1 MNLLLCNLFLFAGIS
16 VVKFDEL
23 NCIRLKMMQPE
34 PYVNYNCSAFY
45 SPLVETM
52 FVKQGVWAPPSN
64 DPIPS
69 MSPLDQPCMPLE
81 PPPDVGESTVAP
93 QEAPTPAPEPTPPP
107 TNESTVDPEVAP
119 QEAPTPPPTN
129 ESVADKGAAPE
140 EPLPPQAPP
149 AETQQNVS
157 DAGPEADDE
166 CDDYYDTEDEKP
178 ADEPAPPANVSDAGA
193 EADDDADDEDDND
206 SEQPAPPT
214 TPPPPP
220 PARPGFVYGFVNAT
234 VQYVRGNLVSTAFFV
249 KDGVVFLCN
258 LNRERVRIMWDWIRW
273 GLEWLWWGLKG
284 LLWTGPAVLF
294 QYCRRRRP
302 PPVVPPPPRQVSQA
316 RTALHDNM
324 RRIITATASNPHSP
338 CGHDT
343 PQLAFTLDRLETFA
357 IDAADDTWA
366 ACETEY
372 LGVSTSPL
380 AHCLLDRQFVVVTR
394 HLLLYFGSA
403 YVTRP

>member
-1 MNLLLCNLFLFAGIS
+1 MS

-23 NCIRLKMMQPE
+23 NGIRLKMMQPE
-34 PYVNYNCSAFY
+34 PYTGYSCGAFY
-45 SPLVETM
+45 SPIN
-52 FVKQGVWAPPSN
+52 QGVWAPPSN
-64 DPIPS
+64 DPIPR
-69 MSPLDQPCMPLE
+69 MCPLYESCMPLE
-81 PPPDVGESTVAP
+81 PPPDAWESTVAP
-93 QEAPTPAPEPTPPP
+93 QEAPTPPP

-119 QEAPTPPPTN
+119 QEAPTN
-129 ESVADKGAAPE
+129 ESVADQGAAPE
-140 EPLPPQAPP
+140 EPLSPQAPP

-166 CDDYYDTEDEKP
+166 CDDYYDTDDEEP
-178 ADEPAPPANVSDAGA
+178 ADEPAPPANVSDAGP

-234 VQYVRGNLVSTAFFV
+234 VQYVKGNLVSTAFFV
-249 KDGVVFLCN
+249 KDGVVFLCS
-258 LNRERVRIMWDWIRW
+258 LNRERVRIAWGWIRW

-357 IDAADDTWA
+357 IDAADDQWA

-372 LGVSTSPL
+372 LGVSMSPL
-380 AHCLLDRQFVVVTR
+380 VHCLLDRQFVVVTR

>member
-1 MNLLLCNLFLFAGIS
+1 MS

-23 NCIRLKMMQPE
+23 NGIRLKMMQPE
-34 PYVNYNCSAFY
+34 PYTGYSCGAFY
-45 SPLVETM
+45 SPIN
-52 FVKQGVWAPPSN
+52 QGVWAPPSN
-64 DPIPS
+64 DPIPR
-69 MSPLDQPCMPLE
+69 MCPLYESCMPLE
-81 PPPDVGESTVAP
+81 PPPDAWEST
-93 QEAPTPAPEPTPPP
+93 
-107 TNESTVDPEVAP
+107 VAP

-129 ESVADKGAAPE
+129 ESVADQGAAPE

-166 CDDYYDTEDEKP
+166 CDDYYDTEDEEP
-178 ADEPAPPANVSDAGA
+178 ADEPAPPANVSDAGP

-234 VQYVRGNLVSTAFFV
+234 VQYVKGNLVSTAFFV
-249 KDGVVFLCN
+249 KDGVVFLCS
-258 LNRERVRIMWDWIRW
+258 LNRERVRIAWGWIRW

-357 IDAADDTWA
+357 IDAADDQWA

-372 LGVSTSPL
+372 LGVSMSPL
-380 AHCLLDRQFVVVTR
+380 VHCLLDRQFVVVTR